1 MTDRVVLHCDANSF
15 YASVCTVFYPQYR
28 GKPLSVCG
36 DPEAR
41 HGIVLASTREAKQ
54 MGVKVGM
61 AIWQAKQ
68 VCPKLITMPPEYER
82 YIRFSEHMRKIYE
95 EYTDRVESFGLD
107 EAWLDISNRGVTLIE
122 GEALANR
129 LRHRITDELGITASV
144 GVSFNKIFAK
154 LGSDMRKPD
163 ATTVITLETYQQQ
176 VWPLPVGDLLYVG
189 PQTTRK
195 LQAWNIN
202 TIGDLANHPT
212 DPLARKF
219 GKNGL
224 ILQDFARGLDTSP
237 VMPVDAKAAIKSVGN
252 STTLPKDVATIQE
265 ASAVFYL
272 LAESV
277 ASRLREHGFRSG
289 CIAISVRDT
298 KLNVASCQ
306 RTVGFTTALA
316 GDIAKTAISLFRER
330 YASMLPLRSMGVHC
344 SSLVPDDSPVQLDL
358 LGKALH
364 REKELAAARAIDDI
378 RSRFGQLSIQRGIVL
393 AEKPFSSINPK
404 DDHTIHPVPFFTGK

>member
-1 MTDRVVLHCDANSF
+1 MPDRTILHCDANSF
-15 YASVCTVFYPQYR
+15 YASVCCTFYPQYR

-68 VCPKLITMPPEYER
+68 VCPKLIVMPPEYER
-82 YIRFSEHMRKIYE
+82 YISFSGHMRHIYE
-95 EYTDRVESFGLD
+95 EFTDRVESFGLD
-107 EAWLDISNRGVTLIE
+107 EAWMDISNPGVTLVD
-122 GEALANR
+122 GEQLANR
-129 LRHRITDELGITASV
+129 LRRRITDELGITASV

-154 LGSDMRKPD
+154 LGSDMKKPN
-163 ATTVITLETYQQQ
+163 ATTVITRESFQQQ
-176 VWPLPVGDLLYVG
+176 AWPLPVSDLLYVG
-189 PQTTRK
+189 PHTTKK
-195 LQAWNIN
+195 LKDWNIN
-202 TIGDLANHPT
+202 TIGDLATYPT
-212 DPLARKF
+212 EPIQRRF

-237 VMPVDAKAAIKSVGN
+237 VMPVEAKAAIKSVGN
-252 STTLPKDVATIQE
+252 STTLPKDVVTINE

-272 LAESV
+272 LSESV
-277 ASRLREHGFRSG
+277 AARLREHGFRSG

-306 RTVGFTTALA
+306 HTISYTTALA
-316 GDIAKTAISLFRER
+316 GDIAKTAITLFRER
-330 YASMLPLRSMGVHC
+330 YTHMLPLRSMGVHC
-344 SSLVPDDSPVQLDL
+344 SSLVPDDTPIQLDL
-358 LGKALH
+358 LGRALH
-364 REKELAAARAIDDI
+364 REKELALAHSIDDI
-378 RSRFGQLSIQRGIVL
+378 RRRFGQMSIQRGIIL
-393 AEKPFSSINPK
+393 AEKPFSDINPK